1 LKGVIFDAK
10 GFYTS
15 LTQILREDDCEPHQ
29 HRSARSD
36 GRRRWIRSHE
46 VCSIDAHQVHYGGSS
61 RDFGINTEMGQK
73 MPQEAQKLLV
83 DTVELPGDTIAF
95 LSKKRE

>member
-1 LKGVIFDAK
+1 
-10 GFYTS
+10 
-15 LTQILREDDCEPHQ
+15 
-29 HRSARSD
+29 
-36 GRRRWIRSHE
+36 
-46 VCSIDAHQVHYGGSS
+46 
-61 RDFGINTEMGQK
+61 MGQK